1 MRKVHQ
7 KVIAVMFA
15 LALVSFSNLMA
26 QTVSG
31 KVTDEKGN
39 PLPGAAIVVVGTTFG
54 TATDIDGNYSLLINE
69 DEIQGDQYTLSINY
83 IGYKKIEKSFTKGS
97 DHVWNPQL
105 QPEAEMLSDVVVIGY
120 GTVKKEDATGSVT
133 AISSKDFNPGAI
145 ASPQDLLIGK
155 TSGVQITTSGGAP
168 GSGSTIRIR
177 GGSSMSASNDP
188 LIIIDGVPM
197 ATDGV
202 SGMRNPLNTIN
213 PNDIET
219 FTILKDA
226 SATAIYG
233 SRASNGVIIITT
245 KKGKEG
251 KLQFNYVGNVSV
263 STRAGEVDVMDDKQY
278 RSFITDLYGEGSPA
292 VGLLGNTKT
301 DWQDEI
307 FRTAV
312 STDHNF
318 SASGS
323 IAKTLPF
330 RASFGY
336 SDQNGILET
345 SKLERYTGALNLNPS
360 FFNDYLK
367 IAVNVKLMKINNTFA
382 NGGAVGSAVV
392 FDPTQPVYTD
402 SYPGDRSYGGYT
414 TWTDAN
420 GLPIPIAPFNPVA
433 MLNMHDDQSGVWRY
447 ILSAK
452 IDYKL
457 HFLPSVTATLNLA
470 LDGSSSDGSL
480 YEPVDAPWTYQ
491 EEGTELVGGA
501 DNKYTQDKSNKLLDF
516 YLTWNPDLGENQSL
530 KAMIGYSWQHF
541 YREGWNK
548 NSNVNHDPDRTSESS
563 YKSENYL
570 VSFMGRIEYNVLN
583 RYLITFTAREDGSSR
598 FVDKNKWGFF
608 PAAAIAWRINN
619 ESFLK
624 DSEAVSNLKL
634 RLGWGVTGQQ
644 DITGSDYPAIPLY
657 TKTQNDMAMY
667 PWGTPTNWIYTMR
680 PEDYDPDLKWE
691 ETTTYNAGID
701 FGFMRQ
707 RLTGSLDVYYRK
719 TTNLINTIP
728 LAAGGLKNIRTTNV
742 GSLTNKGVEFAIDYK
757 LISNQNIMWSIGGNY
772 TYNKNEITK
781 LTNVDDPEYLGV
793 ETGGIAGGVGSNVQI
808 HSVGYPTYSY
818 FVYQQIYDDAG
829 NPLEGVYVDRNEDG
843 VINNFDKYHYKQAA
857 PQHMF
862 GLNTHFEYKN
872 LDFSASGRVQLGN
885 YVYNN
890 NMSNN
895 GIKKNTYNSAG
906 YLSNRLVSAAG
917 PTGFYDYQFWSD
929 LYVQNASFFRMD
941 NMTIGY
947 NFRGLAKDKVNLRLS
962 FTGQNVFVVTN
973 YSGLDPE
980 VDGGID
986 NNFYPRPRTFVFGV
1000 NLGF

>member
-7 KVIAVMFA
+7 KAIALVFA
-15 LALVSFSNLMA
+15 LALVSFVNLMA
-26 QTVSG
+26 QKVSG
-31 KVTDEKGN
+31 KVTDENGS
-39 PLPGAAIVVVGTTFG
+39 PLPGAAIVVVGTTYG
-54 TATDIDGNYSLLINE
+54 TTTDVDGNYHLLINE
-69 DEIQGDQYTLSINY
+69 DEISGDQYTLSINF
-83 IGYKKIEKSFTKGS
+83 IGYKIVEKTFQKGS
-97 DHVWNPQL
+97 DYIWNVQL
-105 QPEAEMLSDVVVIGY
+105 EPDIELLKDVVVIGY

-145 ASPQDLLIGK
+145 ASPQDLLVGK
-155 TSGVQITTSGGAP
+155 TSGVQITSSGGAP
-168 GSGSTIRIR
+168 GSGAMIRIR

-202 SGMRNPLNTIN
+202 AGMRNPLNTIN

-245 KKGKEG
+245 KKGKAG

-263 STRAGEVDVMDDKQY
+263 SSAAGEVDVMDADQY
-278 RSFITDLYGEGSPA
+278 RSFVTDMYGEGSPA
-292 VGLLGNTKT
+292 VNLLGNANT

-307 FRTAV
+307 FRTSV

-323 IAKTLPF
+323 IAKALPF
-330 RASFGY
+330 RASIGY
-336 SDQNGILET
+336 SNQNGILET

-360 FFNDYLK
+360 FFDDYLK
-367 IAVNVKLMKINNTFA
+367 IAANVKLMQINNTFA

-392 FDPTQPVYTD
+392 FDPTQPVYTE

-433 MLNMHDDQSGVWRY
+433 MLDMHDDQSDVWRY

-452 IDYKL
+452 VDYKL
-457 HFLPSVTATLNLA
+457 HFMPSVTATLNMA
-470 LDGSSSDGSL
+470 VDGSSSDGSI
-480 YEPVDAPWTYQ
+480 YEPVNAPWTYQ
-491 EEGTELVGGA
+491 EEGDQLVGGA
-501 DNKYTQDKSNKLLDF
+501 DNQYTQDKTNKLLDF
-516 YLTWNPDLGENQSL
+516 YLTWSPDLGEKHSL
-530 KAMIGYSWQHF
+530 KVMGGYSWQHF
-541 YREGWNK
+541 YREGWSK
-548 NSNVNHDPDRTSESS
+548 NSNVNNDPDRTTESS

-570 VSFMGRIEYNVLN
+570 VSFMGRLEYNLLN
-583 RYLITFTAREDGSSR
+583 RYLFTFTAREDGSSR
-598 FVDKNKWGFF
+598 FVDDNKWGFF
-608 PAAAIAWRINN
+608 PAGAFAWRINN
-619 ESFLK
+619 EAFM
-624 DSEAVSNLKL
+624 ENAEVVSDLKL

-644 DITGSDYPAIPLY
+644 DITGSDYPALALY
-657 TKTQNDMAMY
+657 TQSQNTNALY
-667 PWGTPTNWIYTMR
+667 PWGSPNNWIYTMR
-680 PEDYDPDLKWE
+680 PEDYDPNLKWE
-691 ETTTYNAGID
+691 ETETYNIGLD

-707 RLTGSLDVYYRK
+707 RLTGSIDLYYRE

-742 GSLTNKGVEFAIDYK
+742 GSLTNQGIEFAIDYK
-757 LISNQNIMWSIGGNY
+757 LISNHDMMWSIGGNY
-772 TYNKNEITK
+772 TYNENEITK

-793 ETGGIAGGVGSNVQI
+793 ETGGISGGVGSMIQI
-808 HSVGYPTYSY
+808 HSVGYPTYSF
-818 FVYQQIYDDAG
+818 FVYEQVYDENG
-829 NPLEGVYVDRNEDG
+829 NPLEGVYVDRNQDG

-857 PQHMF
+857 PKHMI

-872 LDFSASGRVQLGN
+872 LDFSASGRIQLGN

-890 NMSNN
+890 NMSDK
-895 GIKKNTYNSAG
+895 GIRQNTYNSTG
-906 YLSNRLVSAAG
+906 FLSNRLVSAAG
-917 PTGFYDYQFWSD
+917 PTGFNDYQYWSD
-929 LYVQNASFFRMD
+929 MYVQDASFFRMD
-941 NMTIGY
+941 NMSVGY
-947 NFRGLAKDKVNLRLS
+947 NFKDLYDGKVNLRVSL
-962 FTGQNVFVVTN
+962 TGQNLFVITD
-973 YSGLDPE
+973 YTGLDPE
-980 VDGGID
+980 VAGGID

>member
-7 KVIAVMFA
+7 KAFALMFA
-15 LALVSFSNLMA
+15 LALISFTNLMA
-26 QTVSG
+26 QKVSG
-31 KVTDEKGN
+31 KVTDEKGG
-39 PLPGAAIVVVGTTFG
+39 PLPGAAIIIEGTTFG
-54 TATDIDGNYSLLINE
+54 TTTDFDGNYNLLINE
-69 DEIQGDQYTLSINY
+69 DEIPGDQYTLSVNFM
-83 IGYKKIEKSFTKGS
+83 GYKKVSKQFTKGS
-97 DHVWNPQL
+97 DHTWNIQL
-105 QPEAEMLSDVVVIGY
+105 QPDVELLKDVVVIGY

-145 ASPQDLLIGK
+145 ASPQDLLVGK
-155 TSGVQITTSGGAP
+155 TSGVQITSAGGAP

-202 SGMRNPLNTIN
+202 AGMRNPLNTIN

-245 KKGKEG
+245 KKGKAG

-263 STRAGEVDVMDDKQY
+263 SSRAGEVDVMNGDQY
-278 RSFITDLYGEGSPA
+278 RSFITDLYGDGSPA
-292 VGLLGNTKT
+292 TLLLGTANT
-301 DWQDEI
+301 DWQNEI
-307 FRTAV
+307 FRTSV

-318 SASGS
+318 SASGA
-323 IAKTLPF
+323 IAKKLPF
-330 RASFGY
+330 RASIGY
-336 SDQNGILET
+336 SDQSGILET
-345 SKLERYTGALNLNPS
+345 SNLKRYTGALNLNPS
-360 FFNDYLK
+360 FFKDYLK
-367 IAVNVKLMKINNTFA
+367 VAANVKLMKINNTFA
-382 NGGAVGSAVV
+382 NGGAVGSAIA

-433 MLNMHDDQSGVWRY
+433 MLNMHDNQSDVWRY

-457 HFLPSVTATLNLA
+457 HFLPSVTATLNMA
-470 LDGSSSDGSL
+470 IDGSSSDGSI
-480 YEPVDAPWTYQ
+480 YEPVNAPWTYQ
-491 EEGTELVGGA
+491 EEGTELVGGT
-501 DNKYTQDKSNKLLDF
+501 DNKYSQDKSNKLLDF

-530 KAMIGYSWQHF
+530 KVMGGYSWQHF

-548 NSNVNHDPDRTSESS
+548 NSNVNNDPDRTTESS

-570 VSFMGRIEYNVLN
+570 VSFMGRIEYNLLN
-583 RYLITFTAREDGSSR
+583 RYLLTFTAREDGSSR

-608 PAAAIAWRINN
+608 PAAALAWRINN
-619 ESFLK
+619 ESFMK
-624 DSEAVSNLKL
+624 DSESVSDLKL

-644 DITGSDYPAIPLY
+644 DITGSDYPAIALY
-657 TKTQNDMAMY
+657 TQTQNSAAQY
-667 PWGTPTNWIYTMR
+667 PWGSPTNWINTMR
-680 PEDYDPDLKWE
+680 PEDYDPNLKWE
-691 ETTTYNAGID
+691 ETETYNIGLD

-707 RLTGSLDVYYRK
+707 RLTGSIDAYYRE

-742 GSLTNKGVEFAIDYK
+742 GSLTNKGIEFVIDYK
-757 LISNQNIMWSIGGNY
+757 IISNQNVMWSLGANY
-772 TYNKNEITK
+772 TFNKNEITK
-781 LTNVDDPEYLGV
+781 LTNVDDPNYLGV
-793 ETGGIAGGVGSNVQI
+793 ETGGISGGVGSNVQI
-808 HSVGYPTYSY
+808 HSVGYPTYSF
-818 FVYQQIYDDAG
+818 FVYQQIYDNNG
-829 NPLEGVYVDRNEDG
+829 NPLEGVYVDQNRDG
-843 VINNFDKYHYKQAA
+843 VINNFDKYHYQQAA
-857 PQHMF
+857 PKHMI
-862 GLNTHFEYKN
+862 GINTHLEIKN
-872 LDFSASGRVQLGN
+872 FDFSASGRIQAGN

-890 NMSNN
+890 NMSDK
-895 GIKKNTYNSAG
+895 GIRKNTYTSTG
-906 YLSNRLVSAAG
+906 FLSNRLVSANS
-917 PTGFYDYQFWSD
+917 PTGFYDYQYWSD
-929 LYVQNASFFRMD
+929 LYVQDASFFRMD
-941 NMTIGY
+941 NMSVGY
-947 NFRGLAKDKVNLRLS
+947 NFKGLAHDKVNLRLS
-962 FTGQNVFVVTN
+962 LTGQNLFVITS

-980 VDGGID
+980 VASGID